1 MTSISFVAIESESEN
16 DEAEDEV
23 KDFPFL
29 LMECLRLLIEN
40 NPINTK
46 LFHQHGGSKHT
57 FEIIPYFP
65 SRQYA
70 LRVVEQMIV
79 DGRHDELG
87 KYFKMLFY
95 FLRKIILLIVEIP

>member
-1 MTSISFVAIESESEN
+1 MFYFLTADETANEN
-16 DEAEDEV
+16 DQAEDEV

-40 NPINTK
+40 NHVNTN
-46 LFHQHGGSKHT
+46 LFHQHGGSKHI
-57 FEIIPYFP
+57 FEIIPYYP

-79 DGRHDELG
+79 DGRHEELG
-87 KYFKMLFY
+87 NY
-95 FLRKIILLIVEIP
+95 